1 MIDGGCWSPAVTATV
16 TRNGRSHP
24 WRPWTSRARRAA
36 ALILTLL
43 HGACGSADAPPAPRP
58 SFIVI
63 LTDDQRHD
71 EIEHMPAVV
80 QRLAGEGVTFDNAF
94 VTTPLCCPSR
104 ASVLTAVYA
113 HKHGIKL
120 LGGAPIF
127 DARSTL
133 ATWLHGAGY
142 RTALIGKYMN
152 DNAKLAPRIPAG
164 WDTWITFADE
174 PRSFLKAALYY
185 DYRLN
190 ENGVMTRRGHAP
202 EDYSTDVLRNLAVRF
217 VRESA
222 GQPFLLLFT
231 PFAPHLPAIPAARH
245 GGRLADVALPS
256 APSFQEADTGDK
268 PAYVA
273 IARRLA
279 ARTVRGQP
287 RDQAAEIRAMRV
299 AALESLLAV
308 DEAVAALL
316 DTLEELGRA
325 DDTVV
330 IYTADNG
337 VMWGEHWLLG
347 KSVPYEEAIRVP
359 LIIRYPRLIQG
370 LRRDGH
376 LVLNLDLAPTVAELA
391 GVAVPERVDGRSLV
405 PLLRAADTNGAVPWR
420 SDFLIESFSTVPAPH
435 RAVRSDRWKY
445 VRNESD
451 PPFEELYDLTRD
463 PHEMENLLVV
473 APADPTHRDTAATM
487 RTRLQALERE

>member
-1 MIDGGCWSPAVTATV
+1 M
-16 TRNGRSHP
+16 R
-24 WRPWTSRARRAA
+24 RARRAA
-36 ALILTLL
+36 ALVLTLL
-43 HGACGSADAPPAPRP
+43 HSACGSADAPPAAPPPRP

-63 LTDDQRHD
+63 LTDDQRRD
-71 EIEHMPAVV
+71 EIEHMPEVM
-80 QRLAGEGVTFDNAF
+80 QRLAGEGVIFDNAF

-113 HKHGIKL
+113 HTHGIKL

-127 DARSTL
+127 DASSTL

-164 WDTWITFADE
+164 WDTWITFADG
-174 PRSFLKAALYY
+174 PHSFMKAALYY

-222 GQPFLLLFT
+222 TQPFLLLFT

-245 GGRLADVALPS
+245 GGRLADVELPR

-268 PAYVA
+268 PGYVA
-273 IARRLA
+273 TARRLA

-287 RDQAAEIRAMRV
+287 YDQAAEIRAMRV

-308 DEAVAALL
+308 DEAVAAFL
-316 DTLEELGRA
+316 DALEELGRA

-330 IYTADNG
+330 IYTSDNG

-359 LIIRYPRLIQG
+359 LIIRYPRLVQSP
-370 LRRDGH
+370 RRDDH

-391 GVAVPERVDGRSLV
+391 GVTVPGRVNGRSLV
-405 PLLRAADTNGAVPWR
+405 PLLRAVDANGAVPWR
-420 SDFLIESFSTVPAPH
+420 SDFLIESFSTVSVPH

-473 APADPTHRDTAATM
+473 APADPTYRDAAATF
-487 RTRLQALERE
+487 RERLQALARE